1 MSSEPAASR
10 GRRWQGQS
18 CYWWPETR
26 VSSMQLGEF
35 CPCRQTRGSRLSGMR
50 AGCPA
55 RRRAQD
61 SAALW
66 GMVVRRGR
74 KGCTGAG
81 TVSAQSVSHLRQI
94 PRRRTPGLTRPW
106 QVPFP
111 PSSSSVH
118 GAPRRPTKAGR
129 LLVPDHT
136 PVSVP
141 AENSVGALSTESWV
155 RAGGQREH
163 YRPRRAQLH
172 SKRDTTL
179 LWCALRCDG
188 WRQGGRTQICEQ
200 VEAGTT
206 AQDGAISQR
215 EPFPP
220 ELTGSCSCRV
230 PRNAGHSQEEPPR
243 CRPSCHGERAH
254 ADFGACHQ
262 EGQGSMDSGLRTLLA
277 GLLRLTLW

>member
-1 MSSEPAASR
+1 MH
-10 GRRWQGQS
+10 GRRHCQ
-18 CYWWPETR
+18 CAECVTPAPNT
-26 VSSMQLGEF
+26 
-35 CPCRQTRGSRLSGMR
+35 TTTHSR
-50 AGCPA
+50 
-55 RRRAQD
+55 
-61 SAALW
+61 
-66 GMVVRRGR
+66 
-74 KGCTGAG
+74 TN
-81 TVSAQSVSHLRQI
+81 
-94 PRRRTPGLTRPW
+94 
-106 QVPFP
+106 
-111 PSSSSVH
+111 SSV
-118 GAPRRPTKAGR
+118 ASSIPSLLLQRPRCPTKAGR
-129 LLVPDHT
+129 LLVLDHT

-243 CRPSCHGERAH
+243 CRPSCHGERAR

>member
-1 MSSEPAASR
+1 MK
-10 GRRWQGQS
+10 
-18 CYWWPETR
+18 
-26 VSSMQLGEF
+26 LGEF
-35 CPCRQTRGSRLSGMR
+35 CQCRQTWGSRLAGMR

-81 TVSAQSVSHLRQI
+81 TVSAESVSHLRQI

-118 GAPRRPTKAGR
+118 GAPRRPA
-129 LLVPDHT
+129 DCHT
-136 PVSVP
+136 PVSPRVP
-141 AENSVGALSTESWV
+141 AENSPWAAPTGRSFSESWV
-155 RAGGQREH
+155 RAGGQRER

-243 CRPSCHGERAH
+243 CRPSCHGERAR